1 MTMTQDLSSVPVVA
15 RRGAPGAGRRPGD
28 PRLVPIALLASLVMP
43 GLGSVLT
50 GDVRRGVVILTGF
63 VLSGLLLL
71 PLGVPGIIAMFGF
84 WLWGIVDLYDD
95 AA

>member
-1 MTMTQDLSSVPVVA
+1 MTMTQELLAVPVVA
-15 RRGAPGAGRRPGD
+15 RRGAPSRGRRAGD
-28 PRLVPIALLASLVMP
+28 PRLVPIALLASLVLP

-71 PLGVPGIIAMFGF
+71 PLGVPGVMAMFVF
-84 WLWGIVDLYDD
+84 WLWGLVDLYDD

>member
-1 MTMTQDLSSVPVVA
+1 MTLIQDVSAVPVLA
-15 RRGAPGAGRRPGD
+15 RRAPSRGWRAGN
-28 PRLVPIALLASLVMP
+28 PRLVPIALLASLLMP
-43 GLGSVLT
+43 GVGSVLL
-50 GDVRRGVVILTGF
+50 GAVRRGVLILTGF

-84 WLWGIVDLYDD
+84 WLWGLVDLYDD

>member
-1 MTMTQDLSSVPVVA
+1 
-15 RRGAPGAGRRPGD
+15 
-28 PRLVPIALLASLVMP
+28 
-43 GLGSVLT
+43 
-50 GDVRRGVVILTGF
+50 VILTGF

>member
-1 MTMTQDLSSVPVVA
+1 MTMTQDLSAVPVVA
-15 RRGAPGAGRRPGD
+15 RRGAPSRGARAHD
-28 PRLVPIALLASLVMP
+28 PRMVPVALLASLLLP

-50 GDVRRGVVILTGF
+50 GDVRRGAVILTGF

-84 WLWGIVDLYDD
+84 WLWGIVELYDD

>member
-1 MTMTQDLSSVPVVA
+1 MTITQDLSAVPVVA
-15 RRGAPGAGRRPGD
+15 RRGAPSRVARAVD
-28 PRLVPIALLASLVMP
+28 PRLVPIALLASLLLP

-84 WLWGIVDLYDD
+84 WLWGIVELYDD